1 MTRPNLLTVLSLH
14 CIALVVVVWFL
25 PSAAAAARPSQGQQP
40 RPAVILISIDGLK
53 PEYVLE
59 ADAHGL
65 KIPNFRRFAREGTYS
80 TGVHGIV
87 PTVTYPSH
95 TTLLTGVSPAK
106 HGIYANNT
114 FDPLRKNFGGWYWYA
129 EDIKVLTLWEGATGA
144 GLTTANVH
152 WPVSVAAHITWNL
165 PQYWRAG
172 TSDDRKLLRV
182 LATPGLLDALEKDL
196 GPYADGIDETITG
209 DETRAKFA
217 ARLIELKRPA
227 FTTIYLTALDHE
239 QHATGPFS
247 PESIATLERIDT
259 ALGGVLD
266 SIKRTYGESAVVCVV
281 SDHGFVR
288 TDKSFNLAV
297 AFRKEGLIEID
308 DKNQIKSWKATI
320 WGAGGSEAIIL
331 HDKNDA
337 ATKAQVA
344 DLLAKLAADP
354 ANGIDRIV
362 PEEELHNRGGFP
374 NAIFLVALR
383 PGFVTGE
390 GISGDLVTASTY
402 KGMHGYW
409 PDLPDMNS
417 SFFVM
422 GPGWDPHSVGQIDMR
437 AIAPTLATIL
447 GVKLPAAEGRAIL
460 PLTIENSDVPVTPGR
475 TDKLSRATK
484 LTSAASA
491 STMKTARSASGA
503 AAQTVHP

>member
-1 MTRPNLLTVLSLH
+1 MPRPNLLTVRSLH
-14 CIALVVVVWFL
+14 CIALVVVACFW
-25 PSAAAAARPSQGQQP
+25 PSVAAAPRPHPGQPP

-65 KIPNFRRFAREGTYS
+65 KIPNLRGFVREGAYS
-80 TGVHGIV
+80 TGVHGVV

-95 TTLLTGVSPAK
+95 TTLLTGASPAK

-129 EDIKVLTLWEGATGA
+129 EDIQVPTLWDAAAAA

-172 TSDDRKLLRV
+172 TPDDRKLLRV
-182 LATPGLLDALEKDL
+182 LATPGLLEVLEKDL

-227 FTTIYLTALDHE
+227 FATIYMTALDHE

-247 PESIATLERIDT
+247 PESIATLERIDA
-259 ALGGVLD
+259 ALGGVLE
-266 SIKRTYGESAVVCVV
+266 SIQRTYGAAAVVCVV

-297 AFRKEGLIEID
+297 AFRKAGLIEID

-320 WGAGGSEAIIL
+320 WGAGGSEAIML

-344 DLLAKLAADP
+344 DLLAKLAADS

-362 PEEELHNRGGFP
+362 SEDELHARGGFP
-374 NAIFLVALR
+374 DASFLVALR

-390 GISGDLVTASTY
+390 GLSGDLVTASTY

-409 PDLPDMNS
+409 PDVPDMNS
-417 SFFVM
+417 SFFLR
-422 GPGWDPHSVGQIDMR
+422 GPGWGPHSVGQIDMR
-437 AIAPTLATIL
+437 VIAPTLAAIL
-447 GVKLPAAEGRAIL
+447 GVRLPAAEGRALL
-460 PLTIENSDVPVTPGR
+460 PLAAKDSGPPAAPGPL
-475 TDKLSRATK
+475 DKRARATN
-484 LTSAASA
+484 
-491 STMKTARSASGA
+491 
-503 AAQTVHP
+503 

>member
-1 MTRPNLLTVLSLH
+1 MTRFLRGTLLLHLSNLL
-14 CIALVVVVWFL
+14 IALGPASL
-25 PSAAAAARPSQGQQP
+25 ASPSSAAQDHKP

-53 PEYVLE
+53 PEYVLD
-59 ADAHGL
+59 ADAHHL
-65 KIPNFRRFAREGTYS
+65 KIPHLRRFLREGTYS
-80 TGVHGIV
+80 TGVHGVV

-106 HGIYANNT
+106 HGIYANTT
-114 FDPLRKNFGGWYWYA
+114 FDPLRKNSGGWYWYA
-129 EDIKVLTLWEGATGA
+129 EDIQVLTLWDAAASA
-144 GLTTANVH
+144 GLAVANVH
-152 WPVSVAAHITWNL
+152 WPVSVAAAHITYNL

-172 TSDDRKLLRV
+172 TPDDRKLLRV

-196 GPYADGIDETITG
+196 GPYTDGIDESITG
-209 DETRAKFA
+209 DENRAKFA
-217 ARLIELKRPA
+217 ARLLELKRPA
-227 FTTIYLTALDHE
+227 FATIYLTALDHE
-239 QHATGPFS
+239 QHTTGPFS

-259 ALGGVLD
+259 ALGGILD
-266 SIKRTYGESAVVCVV
+266 SVQRAYGDLAVVCVV

-288 TDKSFNLAV
+288 TDKAFHLAV
-297 AFRKEGLIEID
+297 AFRQAGLIEFD
-308 DKNQIKSWKATI
+308 DKNQIKSWKAAI

-337 ATKAQVA
+337 ATRSQVTA
-344 DLLAKLAADP
+344 LLAKLAADP

-362 PEEELHNRGGFP
+362 PEDELHVRGGFP
-374 NAIFLVALR
+374 NAAFLVALR

-390 GISGDLVTASTY
+390 NTSGDLVTTSTY